1 MFQFYTKTN
10 QKKPLSIKKDSDLD
24 YSLWEREE
32 SMNWGGGGAHKM
44 GWGPHNTRPSY
55 KPIMPAP
62 KQACTPRPPPPPP
75 PPAGPQL
82 NTRPSSQQ
90 CMHAHIQACTHRHI

>member
-32 SMNWGGGGAHKM
+32 SMNWGGGGPRRWGGDSSILDQVLSNVCMHTYRHAHTDTYSNNS
-44 GWGPHNTRPSY
+44 HSSSY
-55 KPIMPAP
+55 K
-62 KQACTPRPPPPPP
+62 
-75 PPAGPQL
+75 
-82 NTRPSSQQ
+82 
-90 CMHAHIQACTHRHI
+90 

>member
-32 SMNWGGGGAHKM
+32 SMNWGGGG
-44 GWGPHNTRPSY
+44 T
-55 KPIMPAP
+55 
-62 KQACTPRPPPPPP
+62 
-75 PPAGPQL
+75 
-82 NTRPSSQQ
+82 
-90 CMHAHIQACTHRHI
+90 